1 MFPKTETLISSECQT
16 HPPSFPSLSPLQEE
30 PKNSKNGAKH
40 QIWLEQ
46 NKETKTTGVPGMWHN
61 LNPSRKP
68 QMQYCLH
75 HLIAIIAAIKNA
87 KSDMILWI
95 VDIQQNVLRQS
106 KNARFPKV
114 DTEDKYADCIICIP
128 FNLSLS
134 RPN

>member
-1 MFPKTETLISSECQT
+1 M
-16 HPPSFPSLSPLQEE
+16 
-30 PKNSKNGAKH
+30 
-40 QIWLEQ
+40 EQ
-46 NKETKTTGVPGMWHN
+46 NTRFDQNRTRKQKLLVCQACGTTLTLVEN
-61 LNPSRKP
+61 LKL
-68 QMQYCLH
+68 QYCLH

-95 VDIQQNVLRQS
+95 VDIQQNVLRQL

-134 RPN
+134 NLIKSNNLSLSRPH